1 MSKRSH
7 KNQNIIGLVLTVAV
21 IIVVNILSQFVFA
34 RIDLTA
40 DKRYTL
46 QKSTVQLLSKLKDQI
61 FFKVYLEG
69 DFPPGFRRLHDE
81 TLELLDEMRLKS
93 NGKLDYAFIN
103 PTALPD
109 EQQRNDLYKQ
119 LAQKGLFPTTLEE
132 KGNDAASQKIIF
144 PGAIVTY
151 NTMELPV
158 QLLKDQ
164 FGTPPEEMLNNSI
177 RNLEYEL
184 ASVIKKATTKLPPQ
198 IAFLEGQNELTCNTL
213 SDIKKTLSKFYG
225 VDSIKIDEKIDALKR
240 IQLLIVAK
248 PDTAFTEKDKFVI
261 DQFVMNGGKI
271 LWCIDA
277 TNASMDSLAK
287 LPEALALSKPL
298 NIDDMLFRYGVRV
311 NADLIMD
318 LQAVP
323 IPIMT
328 RNYMGN
334 QPVQK
339 MLPWPFFPMLFST
352 SAHPIAENLNAVKT
366 EFASSIDTISNS
378 GVTKTILLTS
388 SKYSR
393 MAQVPVRI
401 SLDVIDDKP
410 NPGFYNKS
418 YLPVAVLLEGTFTS
432 LYKNRIPASLA
443 SDTLIKYKAQS
454 VHNKMIVISDGDIL
468 KNTVAKN
475 GQTFPLEYDR
485 YTNQFFGNKNLLL
498 NMVDYLTDDSG
509 LISLRSKQI
518 QLRLLDK
525 NYVQANA
532 FNIQAINVVLPLLL
546 VLILAII
553 KLVLRKKKFAL
564 ATKIK

>member
-1 MSKRSH
+1 VLKRSH
-7 KNQNIIGLVLTVAV
+7 KNQNIINLLLTLAV
-21 IIVVNILSQFVFA
+21 IVVINVLSYYIFA

-46 QKSTVQLLSKLKDQI
+46 HKSTEQLLSKLKDQL

-81 TLELLDEMRLKS
+81 TLELLDEMRIKS

-103 PTALPD
+103 PSALPD

-132 KGNDAASQKIIF
+132 KGNDESSQKIIF

-151 NTMELPV
+151 NSLELPV

-198 IAFLEGQNELTCNTL
+198 IAFLEGQNELNGPAL
-213 SDIKKTLSKFYG
+213 SDIKKTLGKFYG
-225 VDSIKIDEKIDALKR
+225 LDSIRIDEKLDVLKR

-248 PDTAFTEKDKFVI
+248 PDTAFSEKDKFII
-261 DQFVMNGGKI
+261 DQYVMNGGKI
-271 LWCIDA
+271 LWCMDA
-277 TNASMDSLAK
+277 TNASMDSLAR
-287 LPEALALSKPL
+287 LPEAMALSKTL
-298 NIDDMLFRYGVRV
+298 NIDDMLFRYGVRI

-318 LQAVP
+318 MQAVP
-323 IPIMT
+323 IPVMT

-352 SAHPIAENLNAVKT
+352 SSHPIVENLNAIKT
-366 EFASSIDTISNS
+366 EFASSMDTINNS
-378 GVTKTILLTS
+378 GVVKTVLLTS

-393 MAQVPVRI
+393 AAQVPVRI
-401 SLDVIDDKP
+401 SLDIFDSKP
-410 NPGFYNKS
+410 NPKFYNKS

-432 LYKNRIPASLA
+432 LYKNRIPAALA
-443 SDTLIKYKAQS
+443 SDTLIKYKEQS
-454 VHNKMIVISDGDIL
+454 VPNKMIVISDGDIL
-468 KNTVAKN
+468 KNTTSKN
-475 GQTFPLEYDR
+475 GQVFPLEYDR

-518 QLRLLDK
+518 KLRLLDK
-525 NYVQANA
+525 NYIQANT

-546 VLILAII
+546 ILFLGITKI
-553 KLVLRKKKFAL
+553 MFRKKQYARIAK
-564 ATKIK
+564 K